1 MNQTL
6 KRALT
11 ALFSLLLIVSAA
23 LSLPRAMDSVMAGS
37 LTTQVVFA
45 QVEAEEPETGNISPT
60 PMPVVT
66 LQPTCEATPMEKNN
80 ALTPLPEAA
89 PTPMPPEG
97 FSPDA
102 SLAQPLPWRNQ
113 LTPMAKEGAEIWTAK
128 LKTFSIIGHSLDQTD
143 LVTNYYL
150 TPDENL
156 NLAEAIQP
164 NQIALQKLLQG
175 ILDNLDNHPKYVPD
189 KTVLDKV
196 MNLPIASILLPA
208 DGQHSLFL
216 ATQAQRLPLAV
227 LNDLSSKGKRTV
239 TYSEYTSQRDL
250 MVSEAQ
256 KLVSSNPDMAMDESA
271 ALVAQIM
278 NGDKPW
284 QPAII
289 QITPYACNVFW
300 DYYLAGHHV
309 KAVDM
314 ETGKQY
320 TLTTD
325 LISGKVV
332 GFTLEEGEPYLIAY
346 QKLLTDAQ
354 TLQNLPE
361 DEVAKAKETAI
372 GLSKQLVEGDD
383 LTNSDFW
390 MISVTAFTN
399 ASKETHGWNI
409 SFSQTDEEARILD
422 PSITSPPIAYT
433 MVLDDEYH
441 LVAWTAS
448 NIPQSAVGHAISID
462 RKGFDDF
469 DETLDQFLQAEY
481 MKDPAFIERVK
492 LIVNNRDQIF
502 QETHEKVEMLFPGA
516 TFSGV
521 EQLYLEEQTYE
532 GGMVITQVFFQPTF
546 LTANGKTLS
555 VSSLVKDDDTIQIT
569 GILDAANYDRIVTP

>member
-23 LSLPRAMDSVMAGS
+23 LSLPLAMDSVMAGS

-45 QVEAEEPETGNISPT
+45 QAEAEEPETGNISPT

-66 LQPTCEATPMEKNN
+66 LQPTCEVTPMEKNN
-80 ALTPLPEAA
+80 ALTPVPEAA
-89 PTPMPPEG
+89 PTPMP
-97 FSPDA
+97 
-102 SLAQPLPWRNQ
+102 
-113 LTPMAKEGAEIWTAK
+113 TPMPGSLTNSYNWRRQLAAADPARGQARLKAVAKNPAFPRLDEQTPFNFYCLDNNDDCLMAESQ
-128 LKTFSIIGHSLDQTD
+128 LSGSLVSQ
-143 LVTNYYL
+143 
-150 TPDENL
+150 
-156 NLAEAIQP
+156 
-164 NQIALQKLLQG
+164 QIAKV
-175 ILDNLDNHPKYVPD
+175 ILSYLENDPISIPESSAFESVF
-189 KTVLDKV
+189 
-196 MNLPIASILLPA
+196 NLPLSGVILSKRA
-208 DGQHSLFL
+208 DYALFL
-216 ATQAQRLPLAV
+216 ATHAQSLPFATLKFLSHLGVSRSVSQTAYLAAKRQLCAQARQLLENKQEAARQSV
-227 LNDLSSKGKRTV
+227 DLVKS
-239 TYSEYTSQRDL
+239 L
-250 MVSEAQ
+250 
-256 KLVSSNPDMAMDESA
+256 
-271 ALVAQIM
+271 M
-278 NGDKPW
+278 NGDQPW
-284 QPAII
+284 NLLIMRMEA
-289 QITPYACNVFW
+289 YACDQFW

-309 KAVDM
+309 RVMDM
-314 ETGKQY
+314 DTAQEY
-320 TLTTD
+320 TITTD
-325 LISGKVV
+325 LVDFKVV
-332 GFTLEEGEPYLIAY
+332 GIATADIDPYLVVYENVLA
-346 QKLLTDAQ
+346 DAQ

-383 LTNSDFW
+383 LTNSDLW

-448 NIPQSAVGHAISID
+448 NIPQSAVGNAISID

-469 DETLDQFLQAEY
+469 DETLNQFLQAEY

-555 VSSLVKDDDTIQIT
+555 VSSLVKDDNTIQIT